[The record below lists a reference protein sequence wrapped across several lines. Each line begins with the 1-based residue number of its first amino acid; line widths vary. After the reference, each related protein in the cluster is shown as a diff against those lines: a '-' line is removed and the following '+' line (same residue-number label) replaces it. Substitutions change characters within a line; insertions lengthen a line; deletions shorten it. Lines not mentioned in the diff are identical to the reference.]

1 MKTTSLFVAA
11 GLAIAATVAFA
22 ETGAQLSRTDNNSG
36 TVYGRPDVSVV
47 VTRPALEVVAGPTT
61 EEGPVAVAIQAKGL
75 DVNKVQGRS

>member
-11 GLAIAATVAFA
+11 GLAIAMTGAFA
-22 ETGAQLSRTDNNSG
+22 ETGAQLSRTDRAGN
-36 TVYGRPDVSVV
+36 VYGSPDVSVV

-75 DVNKVQGRS
+75 DVNKVSGRS

>member
-1 MKTTSLFVAA
+1 
-11 GLAIAATVAFA
+11 
-22 ETGAQLSRTDNNSG
+22 
-36 TVYGRPDVSVV
+36 VYGRPDVSVV